1 MGEYH
6 LYGWVPGVLG
16 DYKLETA
23 IIVSGLYFT
32 SKHNVMF
39 IFCSM
44 AIHSIPF
51 VNINYKTYD
60 GRHYINSSYI
70 WWFIRNL
77 TI

>member
-23 IIVSGLYFT
+23 IIVSPGLYFT

-51 VNINYKTYD
+51 VNIGLIGLILTTTFKKWKVNYITK
-60 GRHYINSSYI
+60 
-70 WWFIRNL
+70 
-77 TI
+77 